1 MTGQQADRNAATPR
15 SEEPFA
21 LILLQCAWYCLV
33 IAWYFLVR
41 LFAIALV
48 LVVSLF
54 IFGF

>member
-1 MTGQQADRNAATPR
+1 MTGQQADRNAATPQ

-21 LILLQCAWYCLV
+21 LILLQFAWYCLV
-33 IAWYFLVR
+33 IAWHYLIR

>member
-1 MTGQQADRNAATPR
+1 MTGQQADRNAATPQ

-21 LILLQCAWYCLV
+21 LILLQFAWYCLV
-33 IAWYFLVR
+33 IAWHYLIR
-41 LFAIALV
+41 LFAIALG